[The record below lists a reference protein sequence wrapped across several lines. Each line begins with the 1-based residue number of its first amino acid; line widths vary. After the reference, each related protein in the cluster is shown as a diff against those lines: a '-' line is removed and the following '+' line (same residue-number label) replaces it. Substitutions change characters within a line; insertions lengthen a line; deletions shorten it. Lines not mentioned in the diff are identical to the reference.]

1 MVQLEEL
8 LKTGNPEILEV
19 RPAATGLPA
28 NIFTTCSAFANTAG
42 GVIVLGAERDRE
54 TGMYHVTGAH
64 GCEKMILDLW
74 KMLDDPGR
82 FSSNI
87 FFKDHIYVK
96 EISGR
101 EVVVIEVPRAD
112 RKIRPVFTGRDV
124 FSGSYRR
131 STTGDRKC
139 TREEIRTML
148 REQEVKSDDSRLLW
162 RWNLAA
168 LDFSTLERYRQV
180 FARQRPQ
187 HPWNGMED
195 EEFLVRS
202 GAAGRGED
210 RRLHPTLGGVIFFGE
225 KEAILQEL
233 PRYSLDYRELLPD
246 GSGWASR
253 IASGDSDWSGNLFD
267 FYCRII
273 DRMTEPMGNMLRE
286 PRSSALAEIL
296 TRAGDGMGEIL
307 CNALIHADYRG
318 SGGIVVDRGRDWT
331 SISNSGTFLSD
342 PADAL
347 CGTLSEPRNDVLSR
361 LFALIHVGSRAG
373 GGIASVLQTWKDL
386 GLKRPQ
392 ITENF
397 EAGRVTVIL
406 EHKETSLVGCAARLS
421 KARKEKAAAETDE
434 AGCEKAGTEDSEK
447 KEAGAAEADAADA
460 EREEGSAPEA
470 DAADAEREE
479 GSAAEADAADA
490 EREEGSAPEADAA
503 DKAVAGGNSRGRMS
517 APVRYGYYGNPDR
530 KGVGIDLAFL
540 DEDEMT
546 PVDERVLAAVKK
558 NVRITV
564 KELADSLEIS
574 MSTVN
579 RSLKHLK
586 KLGKLRRFGATR
598 GRWIIVESGIVYR

>member
-42 GVIVLGAERDRE
+42 GVIVLGADRDRE
-54 TGMYHVTGAH
+54 TGIYRVTGAH

-96 EISGR
+96 EIFGR

-112 RKIRPVFTGRDV
+112 RRVRPVFTGRDV
-124 FSGSYRR
+124 FTGSYRR
-131 STTGDRKC
+131 SSAGDRKC

-187 HPWNGMED
+187 HPWNEMED
-195 EEFLVRS
+195 EEFLVRA

-233 PRYSLDYRELLPD
+233 PRYSLDYRELLSD

-273 DRMTEPMGNMLRE
+273 DRMTEPMGEMLGE
-286 PRSSALAEIL
+286 PRSTALDEIL
-296 TRAGDGMGEIL
+296 TKTGDGMGEIL

-342 PADAL
+342 PADAFS
-347 CGTLSEPRNDVLSR
+347 GTLSEPRNDILSR

-373 GGIASVLQTWKDL
+373 GGIASVLQAWKDL
-386 GLKRPQ
+386 GLKKPQ

-421 KARKEKAAAETDE
+421 KARKEKAAAEIRE
-434 AGCEKAGTEDSEK
+434 AGHEETGTADPEKKEAGTADPEK
-447 KEAGAAEADAADA
+447 KEAGAAQATAADA

-470 DAADAEREE
+470 GSFAA
-479 GSAAEADAADA
+479 
-490 EREEGSAPEADAA
+490 PAA
-503 DKAVAGGNSRGRMS
+503 DKAAADRNSRGGMS
-517 APVRYGYYGNPDR
+517 APARSGYHGNPDR
-530 KGVGIDLAFL
+530 NGVGVDLAFL

-598 GRWIIVESGIVYR
+598 GRWIIVESGIIYR